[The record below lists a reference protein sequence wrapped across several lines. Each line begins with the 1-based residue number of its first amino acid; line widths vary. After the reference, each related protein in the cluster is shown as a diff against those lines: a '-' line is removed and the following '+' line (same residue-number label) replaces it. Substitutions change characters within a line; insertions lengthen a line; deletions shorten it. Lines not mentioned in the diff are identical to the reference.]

1 MHEILKEI
9 TIMKN
14 GVPKKYIIPDYSE
27 ELNELKSGMTNKAN
41 INHVHGEYADKNH
54 MHKEFYTKNEID
66 NKLSEMQTGG
76 GGATNLENYITK
88 AEAAEKFAPRTHNHT
103 EFARLN
109 HTHTGYA
116 LESHTHTGFA
126 NKEHNHNSDYYTKE
140 EVDTMISRINA
151 GSGGIDINDIT
162 AHVPYA
168 TCTKNGSIYSAT
180 ITGLTAYVAGMGIA
194 IKIPSTPLTTGNA
207 TINVNN
213 LGSKVIKKSGGTT
226 VTNNILKANGIYT
239 LRYDGSAFILQ
250 GEGGEYGTA
259 TGEQVLEGYTIGTN
273 NGVIDGTIPTRT
285 GGTVIPTTTTQTKAA
300 GYYSD
305 AIIIQGS
312 PNLTAPNIKK
322 GVNIF
327 GVVGTYSAQPDE
339 PTSFTQSINL
349 KKTSPSS
356 ATISG
361 GGDAIQYIY
370 YVDVTLATTKTVTFS
385 FSKKS
390 SQTVYIDGTK
400 GVGQH
405 HAGINGNTIT
415 VDMTSA
421 ANYAAQSGSGSQ
433 YIKGYISFSLVVKES
448 GYYDSRVNVII
459 NAW

>member
-14 GVPKKYIIPDYSE
+14 GVPNKYIIPDYSE
-27 ELNELKSGMTNKAN
+27 ELNELKSGMANKAN
-41 INHVHGEYADKNH
+41 INHVHMEYADKQH
-54 MHKEFYTKNEID
+54 THKEFYTKNEID

-76 GGATNLENYITK
+76 GGA
-88 AEAAEKFAPRTHNHT
+88 
-103 EFARLN
+103 
-109 HTHTGYA
+109 
-116 LESHTHTGFA
+116 
-126 NKEHNHNSDYYTKE
+126 
-140 EVDTMISRINA
+140 
-151 GSGGIDINDIT
+151 
-162 AHVPYA
+162 
-168 TCTKNGSIYSAT
+168 
-180 ITGLTAYVAGMGIA
+180 
-194 IKIPSTPLTTGNA
+194 
-207 TINVNN
+207 
-213 LGSKVIKKSGGTT
+213 T

-433 YIKGYISFSLVVKES
+433 SIK
-448 GYYDSRVNVII
+448 GYYDSKVNVII